1 MRLSYQPGQ
10 LRRISDAR
18 GFGRVAVLFG
28 GDSSE
33 REISLLS
40 GNAVLEALKARGVD
54 SQAFDPRDQALP
66 DLIAGAFHRVWIAL
80 HGPGGEDGTLQGALE
95 YLGVPYTGS
104 GVMGSAIGMDKLRTK
119 RLALAV
125 GVPTADFVVLQ
136 GSADFE
142 LAIERLKLP
151 LIVKPATQGS
161 SVGMTKVERAEDLP
175 SAFAAASS
183 LESLV
188 FAEPWIPGKEYTV
201 AILQGEALPAIRIET
216 PKTFYD
222 YEAKYFR
229 DDTRYFCPS
238 GLPAGAEAHLK
249 SLALAAFESAG
260 ASGWGRA
267 DFMMDAAGRPLLLE
281 INTIPGMT
289 SHSLVPMAATEDQL
303 ARARCPRRC
312 AGGDRRR
319 CARCRV
325 GARPADRDRLGC
337 GALPTRRAGGRRARG
352 QGAGARRGTS
362 LGGPRGRAPC
372 HPHTSL
378 GGRGEC

>member
-1 MRLSYQPGQ
+1 MRLTYQPER

-18 GFGRVAVLFG
+18 DFGRVAVLFG

-40 GNAVLEALKARGVD
+40 GNAVLEALRTRGVD
-54 SQAFDPRDQALP
+54 AHAFDPRDQALT
-66 DLIAGAFHRVWIAL
+66 DLIAGGFHRVWIAL

-119 RLALAV
+119 RLGAAV
-125 GVPTADFVVLQ
+125 GVPTADFVVLT
-136 GSADFE
+136 GPADFE
-142 LAIERLKLP
+142 LTIERLKLP

-161 SVGMTKVERAEDLP
+161 SVGMTRVERAADLAA
-175 SAFAAASS
+175 AFAAARQ
-183 LESLV
+183 LEPLV

-201 AILQGEALPAIRIET
+201 AILQGEALPSIRIET
-216 PKTFYD
+216 PKVFYD

-238 GLPAGAEAHLK
+238 GLGASAEAHLR
-249 SLALAAFESAG
+249 SLALAAFEAAG

-289 SHSLVPMAATEDQL
+289 SHSLVPMAAAAVGVDFPEL
-303 ARARCPRRC
+303 AW
-312 AGGDRRR
+312 
-319 CARCRV
+319 RV
-325 GARPADRDRLGC
+325 LETSFTRVPAHHAPARP
-337 GALPTRRAGGRRARG
+337 
-352 QGAGARRGTS
+352 
-362 LGGPRGRAPC
+362 
-372 HPHTSL
+372 
-378 GGRGEC
+378 